1 MGLDSKLMQN
11 MPNRIAEARRNLA
24 STPPPITP
32 NTTNAIGVADY
43 VKDKNKGGV
52 ANISMELRKIDPSVV
67 GEGFGNVDFSAIKNR
82 GLEQTS
88 MERGLGQT
96 GAKMIEL
103 GEEDVPA
110 AIKLNNVLDYA
121 YRQADKAGI
130 KTQDQFAA
138 AFPELIKGANKNDI
152 NFLNKYQMGKGIHGT
167 LDMKK
172 LPFVA
177 GAHYERSLKEMNAQQ
192 AAPRQ
197 ATPQVRLSVR
207 NQ

>member
-1 MGLDSKLMQN
+1 MGLNPNLMPSASNRIVQARN
-11 MPNRIAEARRNLA
+11 NPNRMQ
-24 STPPPITP
+24 STPPPSSGTS
-32 NTTNAIGVADY
+32 VADFI
-43 VKDKNKGGV
+43 KNKNNGVGV
-52 ANISMELRKIDPSVV
+52 ANISMELRKMDPSVV
-67 GEGFGNVDFSAIKNR
+67 GEGFGNVDFSAIKQR

-96 GAKMIEL
+96 GGAKMIQL

-110 AIKLNNVLDYA
+110 AIKLNNVMDFA

-138 AFPELIKGANKNDI
+138 AFPELIKGANKKDI
-152 NFLNKYQMGKGIHGT
+152 EFLNKYQIGKGIHGT

-172 LPFVA
+172 LPFLA
-177 GAHYERSLKEMNAQQ
+177 GAHYEKSMKERDAQQ
-192 AAPRQ
+192 ANRP
-197 ATPQVRLSVR
+197 VRLSVR